1 MARDWEETF
10 ASWGRP
16 PGTTQED
23 KCGNAERAI
32 KKAIAASRALA
43 SRDVTVFPQGSY
55 RNRTSV
61 KLESDVDICVRCN
74 ESFFF
79 DLPDG
84 ASTSDFGISTPAGYP
99 YSQFKADVGKSLV
112 DYFGSSHVMAG
123 RKAFDVHENSYRVDA
138 DVIPTFEYRRYAA
151 NGRYLSGTAFLDD
164 GALVKTINWPDQN
177 YENGR
182 AKNDSTNRRFRAV
195 VRILKTLRNEMAEA
209 RIAAAD
215 PIPSYLSECL
225 VWNVPNEGFDRGS
238 YVADVRWAL
247 AHLFNSTLTED
258 AVKEWG
264 EVNELKYLF
273 RTGQPWNREAAHAFL
288 AHAWDYIGFK

>member
-99 YSQFKADVGKSLV
+99 YSQFKADVGKSL
-112 DYFGSSHVMAG
+112 
-123 RKAFDVHENSYRVDA
+123 
-138 DVIPTFEYRRYAA
+138 
-151 NGRYLSGTAFLDD
+151 
-164 GALVKTINWPDQN
+164 
-177 YENGR
+177 
-182 AKNDSTNRRFRAV
+182 
-195 VRILKTLRNEMAEA
+195 
-209 RIAAAD
+209 
-215 PIPSYLSECL
+215 
-225 VWNVPNEGFDRGS
+225 
-238 YVADVRWAL
+238 
-247 AHLFNSTLTED
+247 
-258 AVKEWG
+258 
-264 EVNELKYLF
+264 
-273 RTGQPWNREAAHAFL
+273 
-288 AHAWDYIGFK
+288 

>member
-1 MARDWEETF
+1 MRRVIKTKPEYEAALAEIRKILSRD
-10 ASWGRP
+10 P
-16 PGTTQED
+16 DPGTREGD
-23 KCGNAERAI
+23 E
-32 KKAIAASRALA
+32 LELL
-43 SRDVTVFPQGSY
+43 TV
-55 RNRTSV
+55 
-61 KLESDVDICVRCN
+61 
-74 ESFFF
+74 
-79 DLPDG
+79 
-84 ASTSDFGISTPAGYP
+84 
-99 YSQFKADVGKSLV
+99 LV
-112 DYFGSSHVMAG
+112 
-123 RKAFDVHENSYRVDA
+123 
-138 DVIPTFEYRRYAA
+138 
-151 NGRYLSGTAFLDD
+151 
-164 GALVKTINWPDQN
+164 QN